1 MPVTDI
7 QIKMAIEALTALAG
21 KSRAIRSHKKP
32 ALKPARTPARP
43 TNLSFNYGYYPDTPR
58 SRASLME
65 ALDHVSSDCTY
76 GRYRDVVWALIG
88 TGWTDAEE
96 VARLWCET
104 APHRFDAQD
113 FSSVVESF
121 DPTRMNRPTVGTI
134 IYLARKEGW
143 DG

>member
-7 QIKMAIEALTALAG
+7 QIRMAIEALTALG
-21 KSRAIRSHKKP
+21 GTSRAVRGQKNPS
-32 ALKPARTPARP
+32 LKPARTPARS

-58 SRASLME
+58 SRASLMD
-65 ALDHVSSDCTY
+65 ALDHVSSDCSY
-76 GRYRDVVWALIG
+76 ERYRDVVWALMG
-88 TGWTDAEE
+88 TAWADAEE
-96 VARLWCET
+96 VARLWCE
-104 APHRFDAQD
+104 AAAHRFDAQD
-113 FSSVVESF
+113 FSSVVESY